1 MSIFSNIW
9 VIYIFL
15 PQELSLVL
23 IFLLGCFSLIYWFVV
38 VLSVSGKVS
47 YNLFQ
52 LKVFQLCFLVVLA
65 MLMIYVIIFLMSLYQ
80 SFLFW
85 LLDFVSYLAVSHS
98 KIINE
103 QKSLLLLSYFDLLHF
118 WGSPSEAYLC
128 VWYGSNCIISPQW
141 PPSTFY

>member
-15 PQELSLVL
+15 PQELSFVL
-23 IFLLGCFSLIYWFVV
+23 IFLLGCCSLIYWFVV
-38 VLSVSGKVS
+38 VLSVSGKLS

-65 MLMIYVIIFLMSLYQ
+65 MLMIYVIIFLKSLYQ

-85 LLDFVSYLAVSHS
+85 LLDFVSYLAISHS

-128 VWYGSNCIISPQW
+128 VRYGSNCIISPQW